1 MEDSENG
8 GKGDMQARNRTV
20 VNLPR
25 EKVEREV
32 LDSVVIKQPTS
43 KMEFRPEF
51 GSSHSAPQ
59 PGTIH
64 K

>member
-1 MEDSENG
+1 LAEWFKTVFMEDSENG

-25 EKVEREV
+25 EKIEK
-32 LDSVVIKQPTS
+32 SVDVDVDELLIRGGGGGHFP
-43 KMEFRPEF
+43 
-51 GSSHSAPQ
+51 
-59 PGTIH
+59 H

>member
-25 EKVEREV
+25 EKIEK
-32 LDSVVIKQPTS
+32 SVDVDVDELLIRGGGGGHFP
-43 KMEFRPEF
+43 
-51 GSSHSAPQ
+51 
-59 PGTIH
+59 H